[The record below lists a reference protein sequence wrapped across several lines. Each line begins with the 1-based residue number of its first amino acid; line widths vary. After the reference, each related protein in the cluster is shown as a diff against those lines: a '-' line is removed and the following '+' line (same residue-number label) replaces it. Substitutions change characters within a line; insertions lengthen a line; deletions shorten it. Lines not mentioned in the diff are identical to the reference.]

1 MTNITVGK
9 VYEKVIQQVIDSSVT
24 DVQDSGI
31 DPSVLEELK
40 TVWQEKLSGFKVA
53 TFPWDP
59 EPVPEP
65 AAKPELADTSGDL
78 ASDGTRIKPEPEAEL
93 PPPPPPAPVGQALS
107 DPSLAAARA
116 REMVAQKFGGNTQQ
130 RSNFPGL
137 MLPTPP
143 QQQHH
148 LNGQTDGPDDGPT
161 REEVDGQIRE
171 IILEGEQI
179 RTYEDAIAEAL
190 KQFNIQTDV
199 MQVRPLKK
207 KKKGK
212 GVVSLQKGD
221 TDPISSPIPDAV
233 IGPSGASVAPR
244 LPQTDGPEMDED
256 AINSDLDDTDEE
268 PVDDDDDGEG
278 ISQIML
284 CMYDKV
290 QRTKNKWKCWLRN
303 GVLTVNGK
311 EYVFGK
317 ATGEYEW

>member
-40 TVWQEKLSGFKVA
+40 KVWQEKLSGFKVA

-65 AAKPELADTSGDL
+65 AAKQETVDTGGDL
-78 ASDGTRIKPEPEAEL
+78 ASDGTRIKPDPEAEM
-93 PPPPPPAPVGQALS
+93 PPAPAPAPLGQALS

-116 REMVAQKFGGNTQQ
+116 REMVAQKFGGNAQQ
-130 RSNFPGL
+130 RSTFPGL

-148 LNGQTDGPDDGPT
+148 NGQTDGPDDGPT
-161 REEVDGQIRE
+161 RQEVDEQIQQ
-171 IILEGEQI
+171 IVLEGEQI

-190 KQFNIQTDV
+190 RQFNIQTDIL
-199 MQVRPLKK
+199 QIRPLKK
-207 KKKGK
+207 KKGK
-212 GVVSLQKGD
+212 GAISHKTVD
-221 TDPISSPIPDAV
+221 TDLTLSPVPDAV
-233 IGPSGASVAPR
+233 AGPSSLASFKP
-244 LPQTDGPEMDED
+244 LQTDGPEMDED

>member
-9 VYEKVIQQVIDSSVT
+9 VYEKVIQQVIDSSIT

-40 TVWQEKLSGFKVA
+40 KVWQEKLSGFRVA

-65 AAKPELADTSGDL
+65 PAKQEVDAGGDL

-93 PPPPPPAPVGQALS
+93 PPPPPPAPLGQALS

-116 REMVAQKFGGNTQQ
+116 REMVAQKFGGNSQQ
-130 RSNFPGL
+130 RSSFPGL

-161 REEVDGQIRE
+161 RQEADGQIRQ
-171 IILEGEQI
+171 IVLEGEQI

-190 KQFNIQTDV
+190 RQFNIQTDV
-199 MQVRPLKK
+199 LQVRPLKK
-207 KKKGK
+207 KKKVK
-212 GVVSLQKGD
+212 GATSLQTAD
-221 TDPISSPIPDAV
+221 ANFTLSPIPDV
-233 IGPSGASVAPR
+233 IAGPSRASVAPR
-244 LPQTDGPEMDED
+244 LPQTDGPDMDED

-284 CMYDKV
+284 CMYEKV
-290 QRTKNKWKCWLRN
+290 QRTKNKWKCWLRH

-311 EYVFGK
+311 EYVFSR

>member
-1 MTNITVGK
+1 MSNNGVGK
-9 VYEKVIQQVIDSSVT
+9 VYESVIQQVIDNSAT

-40 TVWQEKLSGFKVA
+40 KVWQEKLSGFRVA
-53 TFPWDP
+53 MFPWDP

-65 AAKPELADTSGDL
+65 APKAEVVDASGEI
-78 ASDGTRIKPEPEAEL
+78 ASDGTRIKPDPEADL
-93 PPPPPPAPVGQALS
+93 PPPPPPAPLGQALS

-116 REMVAQKFGGNTQQ
+116 REMVAQKFGGNAQQ
-130 RSNFPGL
+130 RSSFPGL

-143 QQQHH
+143 QQHH
-148 LNGQTDGPDDGPT
+148 LGGQTDGPDDGPT
-161 REEVDGQIRE
+161 RQEVDEHIRQIV
-171 IILEGEQI
+171 LEGEQI

-190 KQFNIQTDV
+190 RQFNIQSDV

-207 KKKGK
+207 KNKRKAAGT
-212 GVVSLQKGD
+212 LQTVD
-221 TDPISSPIPDAV
+221 AESISSPIPDAV
-233 IGPSGASVAPR
+233 AGPSGASVAPK
-244 LPQTDGPEMDED
+244 LSQTDGPELDED
-256 AINSDLDDTDEE
+256 AINSDLDDTDDE
-268 PVDDDDDGEG
+268 PVDDEDDGEG
-278 ISQIML
+278 IPQIML

>member
-1 MTNITVGK
+1 MSNNSVGK

-40 TVWQEKLSGFKVA
+40 KVWQEKLSGFKVA

-65 AAKPELADTSGDL
+65 APKQEMVDAAGDI
-78 ASDGTRIKPEPEAEL
+78 ASDGTRIKPDPEAEL
-93 PPPPPPAPVGQALS
+93 PPAAPAAPPGQALS

-116 REMVAQKFGGNTQQ
+116 REMVAQKFGTAQ
-130 RSNFPGL
+130 RGPQFTGL

-143 QQQHH
+143 QQLQG
-148 LNGQTDGPDDGPT
+148 GQTDGPGDGPT
-161 REEVDGQIRE
+161 REEVDGQIRQ
-171 IILEGEQI
+171 IVLEGEQI
-179 RTYEDAIAEAL
+179 RTYEDAIAEAIR
-190 KQFNIQTDV
+190 QFNLQTDV
-199 MQVRPLKK
+199 MQVRPLKRKSK
-207 KKKGK
+207 KNAA
-212 GVVSLQKGD
+212 STLQVAGAD
-221 TDPISSPIPDAV
+221 SISSPIPDATA
-233 IGPSGASVAPR
+233 GPSGVSVAPR
-244 LPQTDGPEMDED
+244 LLQTDGPEMDED

-268 PVDDDDDGEG
+268 PVDDDDDNEG